1 VPECGDNEERV
12 GSGCECIGGYERIDG
27 ECVPE
32 CGDNEERNGAKCE
45 CIEGYYRGDDGGCH
59 EVEIG

>member
-1 VPECGDNEERV
+1 
-12 GSGCECIGGYERIDG
+12 
-27 ECVPE
+27 VPE